1 MTFRGTV
8 QNGVVVLLDGVD
20 LPDGTTVEVT
30 PLVNDK
36 PQSHTAATDPI
47 FQLAQLAVDTGI
59 PDLATNIDHYL
70 YGDYCTMAS
79 SSTSKISAANGG
91 IGPPSGPLGP

>member
-8 QNGVVVLLDGVD
+8 QNGVVVLVGGAD

-30 PLVNDK
+30 PLVGDK
-36 PQSHTAATDPI
+36 WPAEAAATDPI
-47 FQLAQLAVDTGI
+47 YQLAQLAVDTGI

-70 YGDYCTMAS
+70 YGHR
-79 SSTSKISAANGG
+79 
-91 IGPPSGPLGP
+91 LR